1 MAYKRKVTEAEVRK
15 IQDVPVG
22 EFVQVSVKR
31 KQPEACEHHRCAS
44 SPTCERFTLKVYKLD
59 GWDSLSRTYYLDDM
73 DDISRGRYVK
83 KDTLV
88 LVGFTY

>member
-1 MAYKRKVTEAEVRK
+1 MAAKRRVEDTEVRK
-15 IQDVPVG
+15 IQDVPKG
-22 EFVQVSVKR
+22 EYVRLKYRYDMNQS
-31 KQPEACEHHRCAS
+31 ADG
-44 SPTCERFTLKVYKLD
+44 FTKKVYKND
-59 GWDSLSRTYYLDDM
+59 GWDSLSRTYYVDDT